1 MVTPILLATSAAL
14 VWGTS
19 DFCGGKG
26 AQRAHALTVTVI
38 SQLAALPLLAVGLL
52 AIPGV
57 VRVADLGWG
66 MVAGAAGLVGV
77 LLLYRGLAGGAM
89 VVVSPVTAVTAA
101 VVPLLV
107 GLVTD
112 GGLHPLGLLG
122 SACAIG
128 AIGLVSAGPSGSAR
142 IQSRIGRLVGLALL
156 AGTMFGI
163 FFIIVGQAHP
173 DSGLWVLVGARLS
186 SIPLGLLLLARRG
199 LDWRLP
205 RTELVWAVLAGT
217 LDLTGNVL
225 FLLAAMDGH
234 LSLVA
239 VLASLYPAST
249 VLLALTVD
257 RERVRGTQLLGL
269 GLAAA
274 ALVLTAS

>member
-1 MVTPILLATSAAL
+1 
-14 VWGTS
+14 
-19 DFCGGKG
+19 
-26 AQRAHALTVTVI
+26 
-38 SQLAALPLLAVGLL
+38 
-52 AIPGV
+52 
-57 VRVADLGWG
+57 
-66 MVAGAAGLVGV
+66 
-77 LLLYRGLAGGAM
+77 
-89 VVVSPVTAVTAA
+89 
-101 VVPLLV
+101 
-107 GLVTD
+107 
-112 GGLHPLGLLG
+112 
-122 SACAIG
+122 
-128 AIGLVSAGPSGSAR
+128 
-142 IQSRIGRLVGLALL
+142 
-156 AGTMFGI
+156 
-163 FFIIVGQAHP
+163 
-173 DSGLWVLVGARLS
+173 
-186 SIPLGLLLLARRG
+186 LARRG

>member
-26 AQRAHALTVTVI
+26 AQRAHALTVTVV
-38 SQLAALPLLAVGLL
+38 SQLVSLPVLAVGLL
-52 AIPGV
+52 LLPGT
-57 VRVADLGWG
+57 VRLADLGWG
-66 MVAGAAGLVGV
+66 MVGGVAGLIGV
-77 LLLYRGLAGGAM
+77 VLLYRGLAGGAM

-101 VVPLLV
+101 VVPMLV
-107 GLVTD
+107 GLVVD
-112 GGLHPLGLLG
+112 GSLHPFGLLG

-128 AIGLVSAGPSGSAR
+128 AIGLVSAGPSGAGPLRTPVAR
-142 IQSRIGRLVGLALL
+142 LAGLALL

-163 FFIIVGQAHP
+163 FFIILGQAHP
-173 DSGLWVLVGARLS
+173 DSGLWLLVGARLS
-186 SIPLGLLLLARRG
+186 SVPLGLLLVARAGAG
-199 LDWRLP
+199 LRLP
-205 RTELVWAVLAGT
+205 RAGLAWAGLAGT
-217 LDLTGNVL
+217 LDLAGNVL
-225 FLLAAMDGH
+225 FLLAAVDGH

-257 RERVRGTQLLGL
+257 RERVRVAQLLGL

-274 ALVLTAS
+274 ALALTAS